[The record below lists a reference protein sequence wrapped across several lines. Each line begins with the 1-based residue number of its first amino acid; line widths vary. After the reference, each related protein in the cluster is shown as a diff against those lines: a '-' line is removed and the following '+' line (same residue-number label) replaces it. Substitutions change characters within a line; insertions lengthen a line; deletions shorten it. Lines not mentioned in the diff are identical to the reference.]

1 MTSRLWGCL
10 TFLALAAAGS
20 GAFAQD
26 CCVPQQ
32 VYRLEYQTVYEPQ
45 EMTAY
50 RLEYETVF
58 DEQQVT
64 SYRPVYETQM
74 QERRYIVRTPL
85 VETAMRDEQ
94 YTQLEPVTTYGQQFV
109 DQGAWTCQQVCQP
122 GRVVNRLRWLQG
134 GCVVDPATGQ
144 ATYQRPGLAWVPE
157 QGPAQVTVQ
166 RVWKPNLVAVQVP
179 QTTYV
184 QRVRTRKVPVQTC
197 RYVDQEKV
205 EQVPVQVCR
214 MVAQVDTVR
223 TPRTVCRQV
232 PVKYVCQV
240 PRTVVRKVPLCPVV
254 DCCAVP
260 ATIVTPGPAPL
271 VTPEPATAV
280 PAAPSGGTPEAPGAG
295 NAADQPPTLDRTPA
309 PQDELG
315 SGS

>member
-1 MTSRLWGCL
+1 MTIRLWGL
-10 TFLALAAAGS
+10 LSLAALAAGGS
-20 GAFAQD
+20 EASAQD

-45 EMTAY
+45 EITSY
-50 RLEYETVF
+50 RVEYETVF

-64 SYRPVYETQM
+64 TYRPVYETQM
-74 QERRYIVRTPL
+74 QQRRYIVRTPL

-94 YTQLEPVTTYGQQFV
+94 YTQLEPVTTFRQQFV

-144 ATYQRPGLAWVPE
+144 STYQRPGLAWVPE
-157 QGPAQVTVQ
+157 QGPPQVTVQ

-184 QRVRTRKVPVQTC
+184 QRVCTRKVPVQTY
-197 RYVDQEKV
+197 RLVDQEKV

-214 MVAQVDTVR
+214 MVAQVETVR

-240 PRTVVRKVPLCPVV
+240 PRTIVRRVPLCPVV
-254 DCCAVP
+254 DCCAAP
-260 ATIVTPGPAPL
+260 ATVVSPAPL
-271 VTPEPATAV
+271 VTPEPAAV
-280 PAAPSGGTPEAPGAG
+280 PAAPSTG
-295 NAADQPPTLDRTPA
+295 NAADQPPVLDRTPA